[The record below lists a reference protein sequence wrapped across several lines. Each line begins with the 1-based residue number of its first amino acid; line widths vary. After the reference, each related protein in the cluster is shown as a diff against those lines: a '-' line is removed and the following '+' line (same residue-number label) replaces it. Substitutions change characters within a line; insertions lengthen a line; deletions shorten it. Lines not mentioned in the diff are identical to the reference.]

1 MIEHVFDMMV
11 GMDGGTT
18 IMERPAAA
26 GCAVVDVV
34 GDWES
39 RLRELDD
46 RIGVLSA
53 QIHALDAELVG
64 VLAEYDAVGGWQGRG
79 WRSFAHYL
87 SVRTNF
93 APRDAERLVSIAA
106 RVDEMPSLLAA
117 ARGGQ
122 VSMGVLAFAARVVT
136 ADNEAR
142 VLDFVRACTPRQ
154 AQRVLAAYRSLR
166 PTTND
171 DTDGDGGGDGA
182 DGSVADDL
190 ELDHWWRNWIDD
202 HGRYRIDGALDKLT
216 GELLEQARRAV
227 IAEMERTGTHPHA
240 DEPPAAGEPSDTAET
255 TGAETAG
262 ATDVAGT
269 AGASDVGEASDA
281 AGAADAARAAAA
293 GEASEAGVSRRGVS
307 AVESIAAMAS
317 IVLEHASGAG
327 VGDRG
332 GERFAVQV
340 VCDIAA
346 LAEALGIDIDANV
359 AVGLG
364 SRAYLP
370 RTGAH
375 LNNAELSRVLCEGT
389 LQMLV
394 DHDGQPLWLGTEK
407 RLFNRHQ
414 RRALRH
420 RAGGVSACEF
430 PGCPTTRFVETHHIA
445 GVAEDGGLTDLD
457 NGVLLCSFHHHEL
470 HRKRWQII
478 RHGSQLTFYDR
489 TRCLGS
495 AGPPGPT
502 PGPHADV
509 AVLPHQTH
517 PPEPPPDIVLR
528 LRSPRRV
535 RPEMNQ
541 AWLSPR

>member
-1 MIEHVFDMMV
+1 MDV
-11 GMDGGTT
+11 GT
-18 IMERPAAA
+18 IMERPGAA
-26 GCAVVDVV
+26 GAACGGATIGAVADAAR
-34 GDWES
+34 DRES
-39 RLRELDD
+39 RQRELDD

-53 QIHALDAELVG
+53 QIHALEADLVG
-64 VLAEYDAVGGWQGRG
+64 VLAEYDEAEGWQGQG

-93 APRDAERLVSIAA
+93 APRDAERLVSIAE

-122 VSMGVLAFAARVVT
+122 VSMGVLASAARVVT
-136 ADNEAR
+136 PENEAK
-142 VLDFVRACTPRQ
+142 VLDVVRVCTPRQ

-166 PTTND
+166 PRSD
-171 DTDGDGGGDGA
+171 DSA
-182 DGSVADDL
+182 DDPVADDP

-227 IAEMERTGTHPHA
+227 V
-240 DEPPAAGEPSDTAET
+240 AET
-255 TGAETAG
+255 ERSSATEEGG
-262 ATDVAGT
+262 ATEEDEGEDAG
-269 AGASDVGEASDA
+269 AGAS
-281 AGAADAARAAAA
+281 
-293 GEASEAGVSRRGVS
+293 SRRVS
-307 AVESIAAMAS
+307 AAESIAAMAS
-317 IVLEHASGAG
+317 MVLEHASGAG
-327 VGDRG
+327 VCDRG

-346 LAEALGIDIDANV
+346 LAEALGIDIGPNLH
-359 AVGLG
+359 VGLG

-375 LNNAELSRVLCEGT
+375 LSNAELSRVLCEGT
-389 LQMLV
+389 LQMLI
-394 DHDGQPLWLGTEK
+394 DHDGQPLWLGAEK

-420 RAGGVSACEF
+420 RAGGQSACEF

-445 GVAEDGGLTDLD
+445 GVAEQGGLTDLD

-470 HRKRWQII
+470 HRKRWRIV
-478 RHGSQLTFYDR
+478 RNGSQLTFYDG

-495 AGPPGPT
+495 SGPPGPQ
-502 PGPHADV
+502 PGPRADV
-509 AVLPHQTH
+509 AVLPLQMH
-517 PPEPPPDIVLR
+517 PPEPAPGIGADSCRCHGGGEHLTSYA
-528 LRSPRRV
+528 LD
-535 RPEMNQ
+535 ELLHHLLT
-541 AWLSPR
+541 AA

>member
-1 MIEHVFDMMV
+1 
-11 GMDGGTT
+11 
-18 IMERPAAA
+18 
-26 GCAVVDVV
+26 
-34 GDWES
+34 
-39 RLRELDD
+39 
-46 RIGVLSA
+46 
-53 QIHALDAELVG
+53 
-64 VLAEYDAVGGWQGRG
+64 
-79 WRSFAHYL
+79 
-87 SVRTNF
+87 
-93 APRDAERLVSIAA
+93 
-106 RVDEMPSLLAA
+106 
-117 ARGGQ
+117 
-122 VSMGVLAFAARVVT
+122 
-136 ADNEAR
+136 
-142 VLDFVRACTPRQ
+142 
-154 AQRVLAAYRSLR
+154 
-166 PTTND
+166 
-171 DTDGDGGGDGA
+171 
-182 DGSVADDL
+182 VADDL

-240 DEPPAAGEPSDTAET
+240 DKPSEAGEPADTAET
-255 TGAETAG
+255 TG
-262 ATDVAGT
+262 
-269 AGASDVGEASDA
+269 VGES
-281 AGAADAARAAAA
+281 
-293 GEASEAGVSRRGVS
+293 AGVGVSGRCVS
-307 AVESIAAMAS
+307 AVESITAMAS
-317 IVLEHASGAG
+317 IVLEHASGTG

-346 LAEALGIDIDANV
+346 LAEALGIDLDPNV
-359 AVGLG
+359 HVGLG

-389 LQMLV
+389 LQMLI

-495 AGPPGPT
+495 SGPPGPT

-509 AVLPHQTH
+509 AVLPLQTH
-517 PPEPPPDIVLR
+517 PPEPPPDIGADSCRCHGGGEHLTAYA
-528 LRSPRRV
+528 LD
-535 RPEMNQ
+535 ELLHHLLT
-541 AWLSPR
+541 AA

>member
-1 MIEHVFDMMV
+1 MVV
-11 GMDGGTT
+11 GMDVGTT
-18 IMERPAAA
+18 ITLERPAAA
-26 GCAVVDVV
+26 GGAV

-53 QIHALDAELVG
+53 QIHALDGDLVG

-79 WRSFAHYL
+79 WRSFSHYL

-122 VSMGVLAFAARVVT
+122 VSMGVLASAARVVT
-136 ADNEAR
+136 AENEAR
-142 VLDFVRACTPRQ
+142 VLDVVRACTPRQ

-171 DTDGDGGGDGA
+171 STDGDGGGGDGA
-182 DGSVADDL
+182 VADDL

-227 IAEMERTGTHPHA
+227 IAEMERTGTHPH
-240 DEPPAAGEPSDTAET
+240 PGKPHAAGELSDTAE
-255 TGAETAG
+255 
-262 ATDVAGT
+262 ATDVGETSDT
-269 AGASDVGEASDA
+269 AEAADA
-281 AGAADAARAAAA
+281 AGAA
-293 GEASEAGVSRRGVS
+293 GAGVSRRGVS

-317 IVLEHASGAG
+317 TVLEHASKTG

-359 AVGLG
+359 PVGLG

-375 LNNAELSRVLCEGT
+375 LSNAELSRVLCEGT
-389 LQMLV
+389 LQMLI

-420 RAGGVSACEF
+420 RAGGLSACEF

-445 GVAEDGGLTDLD
+445 GVAEEGGLTDLD

-470 HRKRWQII
+470 HRKRWQIV
-478 RHGSQLTFYDR
+478 RNGSQLTFYDR

-495 AGPPGPT
+495 SGPPGPQ

-509 AVLPHQTH
+509 TVLPLQTH
-517 PPEPPPDIVLR
+517 PPEPPPDIGADSCRCHGGGEHLTAYA
-528 LRSPRRV
+528 LD
-535 RPEMNQ
+535 ELLHHLLT
-541 AWLSPR
+541 AA

>member
-1 MIEHVFDMMV
+1 MIEQVFDMVV
-11 GMDGGTT
+11 GMDVGTT
-18 IMERPAAA
+18 TIERPEAA
-26 GCAVVDVV
+26 GAGAV

-106 RVDEMPSLLAA
+106 RVDEMPSLIAA

-122 VSMGVLAFAARVVT
+122 VSMGVLASAARVVT
-136 ADNEAR
+136 PENEAR
-142 VLDFVRACTPRQ
+142 VLDIVRACTPRQ

-171 DTDGDGGGDGA
+171 GDDA
-182 DGSVADDL
+182 DEPVADDL

-240 DEPPAAGEPSDTAET
+240 DEPPEAGEPSDTAE
-255 TGAETAG
+255 
-262 ATDVAGT
+262 ATDAAGT
-269 AGASDVGEASDA
+269 AGASDVGEASDVA
-281 AGAADAARAAAA
+281 GGSDVGAAV
-293 GEASEAGVSRRGVS
+293 GVGVSRRCVS

-317 IVLEHASGAG
+317 TVLEHASKTG

-359 AVGLG
+359 HVGLG

-375 LNNAELSRVLCEGT
+375 LSNTELSRVLCEGS
-389 LQMLV
+389 LQMLI

-420 RAGGVSACEF
+420 RAGGQAACEF

-445 GVAEDGGLTDLD
+445 SVAEEGGLTDLD

-478 RHGSQLTFYDR
+478 RNGSQLTFYDG

-495 AGPPGPT
+495 SGPPGPT
-502 PGPHADV
+502 PGPGADV
-509 AVLPHQTH
+509 AVLPLQTH
-517 PPEPPPDIVLR
+517 PPAPPPDIGADSCRCHGGGEHLTAYA
-528 LRSPRRV
+528 LD
-535 RPEMNQ
+535 ELLHHLLT
-541 AWLSPR
+541 AA

>member
-1 MIEHVFDMMV
+1 
-11 GMDGGTT
+11 MDAGTT
-18 IMERPAAA
+18 TLERPAAA
-26 GCAVVDVV
+26 GAAAGAVAGVD

-106 RVDEMPSLLAA
+106 RVDEMPSLIAA

-122 VSMGVLAFAARVVT
+122 VSMGVLASAARVVT
-136 ADNEAR
+136 PENEAR
-142 VLDFVRACTPRQ
+142 VLDVVRACTPRQ

-166 PTTND
+166 PTTPG
-171 DTDGDGGGDGA
+171 TADGDGGGDGA

-240 DEPPAAGEPSDTAET
+240 DKPSEAGEPSDTAET
-255 TGAETAG
+255 TG
-262 ATDVAGT
+262 
-269 AGASDVGEASDA
+269 VGES
-281 AGAADAARAAAA
+281 
-293 GEASEAGVSRRGVS
+293 AGVGVSGRCVS
-307 AVESIAAMAS
+307 AVESITAMAS
-317 IVLEHASGAG
+317 MVLEHASGTG

-346 LAEALGIDIDANV
+346 LAEALGIDIDPNV
-359 AVGLG
+359 PVGLG

-375 LNNAELSRVLCEGT
+375 LSNAELSRVLCEGT
-389 LQMLV
+389 LQMLI

-445 GVAEDGGLTDLD
+445 SVVEHGGLTDLD

-470 HRKRWQII
+470 HRKRWQIV
-478 RHGSQLTFYDR
+478 RNGSQLTFYDR

-495 AGPPGPT
+495 SGPPGPT

-509 AVLPHQTH
+509 TVLPLQTH
-517 PPEPPPDIVLR
+517 PPQPPPDIGADSCRCHGGGEHLTAYA
-528 LRSPRRV
+528 LD
-535 RPEMNQ
+535 ELLHHLLT
-541 AWLSPR
+541 AA

>member
-1 MIEHVFDMMV
+1 MFDMMV
-11 GMDGGTT
+11 GMDTGTIT
-18 IMERPAAA
+18 SERPEAAGAAA
-26 GCAVVDVV
+26 GGVVVGAV

-39 RLRELDD
+39 RRRELDD

-64 VLAEYDAVGGWQGRG
+64 VLADYDAVGGWQGRG
-79 WRSFAHYL
+79 WRSFSHYL

-142 VLDFVRACTPRQ
+142 VLDVVRACTPRQ

-171 DTDGDGGGDGA
+171 SANDGGG

-227 IAEMERTGTHPHA
+227 IAEMERTTARSHA
-240 DEPPAAGEPSDTAET
+240 DKPADTAE
-255 TGAETAG
+255 AA
-262 ATDVAGT
+262 
-269 AGASDVGEASDA
+269 DVGEAA
-281 AGAADAARAAAA
+281 VGV
-293 GEASEAGVSRRGVS
+293 GVSSRGVS

-317 IVLEHASGAG
+317 MVLEHASGAG

-375 LNNAELSRVLCEGT
+375 LSNAELSRVLCEGT
-389 LQMLV
+389 LQMLI

-517 PPEPPPDIVLR
+517 PPEPPPDIGADSCRCHGGGEHLTAYA
-528 LRSPRRV
+528 LD
-535 RPEMNQ
+535 ELLHHLLT
-541 AWLSPR
+541 AA